1 MVGYVVGV
9 TKLLRS
15 RTFNPVVVWVEKKV
29 AEKRVS
35 QRGPAYGASLIEKDQ
50 NL

>member
-15 RTFNPVVVWVEKKV
+15 RTFNLVVVWVEKKV

-35 QRGPAYGASLIEKDQ
+35 QRGAAYGVSLIEKDQ
-50 NL
+50 DL

>member
-9 TKLLRS
+9 NKLLRS
-15 RTFNPVVVWVEKKV
+15 RTFNPVVVWVEKRV

-35 QRGPAYGASLIEKDQ
+35 RKGPGYGVSLIEEGQ